1 MIHISHRYDY
11 RTAHQQAWRVNWQID
26 DIIGGEKTLDFS
38 QPFLPDTWVDANA
51 LTFLSE
57 ADRLTVNHIRSHSY
71 LYLFGFVEEYIL
83 PFVVE
88 HVQSRIHKARQDELQ
103 ALLHFAEEEAKH
115 IELFQRFAEDFH
127 AGFGTACDVIGPPE
141 AVAKVILGK
150 STLGVALSILHLE
163 WMTQLHYVAS
173 AQDNVGIDPQF
184 RSLLRHHWVEE
195 AQHAKLD
202 TLMVESIAQ
211 TLNED
216 EIQAGIEDYLDIGGI
231 FDEGFIQQVEKDFA
245 ALTRA
250 TGRTLPA
257 QDAEQYRAVQ
267 LQSYR
272 KTFLTAG
279 MRHAKFQSVV
289 HALSA
294 EGARQVNEVAECLV
308 PSATAAPCCG

>member
-1 MIHISHRYDY
+1 MIMIHIPHRYDY
-11 RTAHQQAWRVNWQID
+11 STAHQQALQVNWQID
-26 DIIGGEKTLDFS
+26 DIIGGEKTLDFEK
-38 QPFLPDTWVDANA
+38 PFLPETWVDADA
-51 LTFLSE
+51 LSFLSE
-57 ADRLTVNHIRSHSY
+57 SERRTVNHIRSHSY

-83 PFVVE
+83 PFVVG

-127 AGFGTACDVIGPPE
+127 KGFGTSCDVIGPPE
-141 AVAKVILGK
+141 AVANAILSK
-150 STLGVALSILHLE
+150 SPLGVALSILHLE

-173 AQDNVGIDPQF
+173 VRDNGSIDPQF
-184 RSLLRHHWVEE
+184 SSLLRHHWVEE

-211 TLNED
+211 TLNEA
-216 EIQAGIEDYLDIGGI
+216 EIHAGIDAYLDIGAI
-231 FDEGFIQQVEKDFA
+231 LDEGLTQQVEKDLA
-245 ALTRA
+245 AFTRA
-250 TGRTLPA
+250 TGRLLLA

-279 MRHAKFQSVV
+279 MRHAKFQSTL
-289 HALSA
+289 ASLA
-294 EGARQVNEVAECLV
+294 PEGAENVNEVAECLV
-308 PSATAAPCCG
+308 PVAVG

>member
-1 MIHISHRYDY
+1 
-11 RTAHQQAWRVNWQID
+11 
-26 DIIGGEKTLDFS
+26 
-38 QPFLPDTWVDANA
+38 
-51 LTFLSE
+51 
-57 ADRLTVNHIRSHSY
+57 
-71 LYLFGFVEEYIL
+71 
-83 PFVVE
+83 
-88 HVQSRIHKARQDELQ
+88 
-103 ALLHFAEEEAKH
+103 
-115 IELFQRFAEDFH
+115 
-127 AGFGTACDVIGPPE
+127 
-141 AVAKVILGK
+141 
-150 STLGVALSILHLE
+150 
-163 WMTQLHYVAS
+163 
-173 AQDNVGIDPQF
+173 
-184 RSLLRHHWVEE
+184 
-195 AQHAKLD
+195 
-202 TLMVESIAQ
+202 MVESIAQ